1 MDSKI
6 IDTDKVA
13 LDFFNAYGMYN
24 FQSLQRSMAAL
35 ANLLEEQGEIKFS
48 LKDFQCYGRFSGHA
62 LCRELKIESFKELS
76 RFTEDEVLAVNGIGP
91 MVFKEIKAKMSLMGL
106 RFSTHPRANKNS
118 NRERNYK
125 FICSL
130 METRNVL
137 KSSKGLITPA
147 NGRAVYI
154 DLWVAYLTFTHN
166 LDDRQKMHLGFG
178 REWIKGELADLA
190 KPYELSGRNMTVEQA
205 ANLKAFAKEYYLQ

>member
-13 LDFFNAYGMYN
+13 LDFFNTYGMYN
-24 FQSLQRSMAAL
+24 FQNLQRSMAAL
-35 ANLLEEQGEIKFS
+35 ADLLEEQGEIKFS
-48 LKDFQCYGRFSGHA
+48 LKDFQCYGRFPGHA
-62 LCRELKIESFKELS
+62 LCHELKIESFKELS
-76 RFTEDEVLAVNGIGP
+76 RFTEDEVLAVSGIGP
-91 MVFKEIKAKMSLMGL
+91 MVFKEIKARMNLMGL

-130 METRNVL
+130 METRNVA
-137 KSSKGLITPA
+137 KSSKGLMAPA
-147 NGRAVYI
+147 NGRSVYI
-154 DLWVAYLTFTHN
+154 DLWIEYLVFTHN
-166 LDDRQKMHLGFG
+166 LNDRQKMYLSFG
-178 REWIKGELADLA
+178 REYIKDELVDIA

-205 ANLKAFAKEYYLQ
+205 ENLKAFAKEYYLQ